1 MPSLR
6 ERILA
11 VLQLRLAT
19 ALPAVDVQRAPLSPA
34 RRESLPLL
42 VVEPQSE
49 TVEPRSGEQVERHLQ
64 LSLTVLTRGDAAALQ
79 ADQIQVAVH
88 QALMVNATPPDPAF
102 LIRELDCDWDAEEA
116 DLVALRL
123 TTRYL
128 IIYHSHPQDMSRE
141 E

>member
-6 ERILA
+6 ERILS
-11 VLQLRLAT
+11 LSQLRPAT
-19 ALPAVDVQRAPLSPA
+19 ALPAVDVQRA
-34 RRESLPLL
+34 
-42 VVEPQSE
+42 
-49 TVEPRSGEQVERHLQ
+49 RSRPPGANRCHYWSSNRKAKRSSHVGGEQVERHLQ

-79 ADQIQVAVH
+79 ADQIQVAAH

-116 DLVALRL
+116 DLIALRL